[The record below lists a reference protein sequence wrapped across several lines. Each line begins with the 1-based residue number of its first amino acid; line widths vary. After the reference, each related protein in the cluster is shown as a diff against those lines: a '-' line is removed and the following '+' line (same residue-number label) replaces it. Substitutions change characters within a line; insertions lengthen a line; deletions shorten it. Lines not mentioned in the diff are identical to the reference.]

1 MIVEDYF
8 AAVEALDEA
17 ALARLLHPDVV
28 ITEQPNAVNPHGTV
42 RDRAE
47 ALAALRRA
55 GEILEDQR
63 FEIQDQLLAG
73 DRVALKATW
82 HGRLADGRELS
93 AHVAAFLQI
102 RDARIYR
109 HETYDCYATSL
120 SF

>member
-8 AAVEALDEA
+8 TAVAALDERA
-17 ALARLLHPDVV
+17 VDRLLHPDVV
-28 ITEQPNAVNPHGTV
+28 ITERPNAVNPHGSV
-42 RDRAE
+42 RDHGE

-55 GEILEDQR
+55 REIMAEHR
-63 FEIQDQLLAG
+63 FELHDRLVDG

-82 HGRLADGRELS
+82 RGRLADGRELS

-102 RDARIYR
+102 RDERIYR